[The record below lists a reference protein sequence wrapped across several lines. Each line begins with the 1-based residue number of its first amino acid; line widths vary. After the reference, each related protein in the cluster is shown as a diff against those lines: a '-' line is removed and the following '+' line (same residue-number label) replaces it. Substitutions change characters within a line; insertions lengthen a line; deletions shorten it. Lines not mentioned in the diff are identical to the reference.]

1 MEQQEDVRVAKLK
14 KGIVASWLSL
24 SILPLGAFF
33 GAIGICAGPSTKNG
47 AVALLFIGVAGIGTA
62 LYGAFRVVR
71 GIRFGSPA
79 MRVGGALS
87 LAAGLLAGLFGW
99 LCAFEAQDA
108 LRYYF
113 GGGN

>member
-1 MEQQEDVRVAKLK
+1 MELEQNQRVAKLK
-14 KGIVASWLSL
+14 KGIIASWLSL
-24 SILPLGAFF
+24 CILPLGAFF
-33 GAIGICAGPSTKNG
+33 GAIGMCAGPSTKNG
-47 AVALLFIGVAGIGTA
+47 AVALLVIGVAGIGTA

-79 MRVGGALS
+79 MRVGGVLS
-87 LAAGLLAGLFGW
+87 IAAGLLAGLFGW

-108 LRYYF
+108 LRYYL

>member
-1 MEQQEDVRVAKLK
+1 MEQQEDAKVAKLK

-24 SILPLGAFF
+24 SILPLGTFF
-33 GAIGICAGPSTKNG
+33 GAIGICAGPTSKNG
-47 AVALLFIGVAGIGTA
+47 ALALLVIGVGGIGTA

-87 LAAGLLAGLFGW
+87 LGAGLLAGIFGW

>member
-1 MEQQEDVRVAKLK
+1 MEQQEEIRVAKLK
-14 KGIVASWLSL
+14 KGMVASWLSL
-24 SILPLGAFF
+24 SILRFF
-33 GAIGICAGPSTKNG
+33 GAIGICAGPSSKNG
-47 AVALLFIGVAGIGTA
+47 AFALLLIGVGGIGTA

-71 GIRFGSPA
+71 GIRYGSPA

-108 LRYYF
+108 LRYYL

>member
-1 MEQQEDVRVAKLK
+1 MEQEQDKRVAKFK
-14 KGIVASWLSL
+14 KGIIASWLSL
-24 SILPLGAFF
+24 GILPLGAFF
-33 GAIGICAGPSTKNG
+33 GAIGICAGPSSKNG
-47 AVALLFIGVAGIGTA
+47 AVALLIIGVGGIGTA

-79 MRVGGALS
+79 MRVGGVLS

-113 GGGN
+113 GRGN